1 MGECGLHGM
10 TMSKNMS
17 HKRDIW
23 RDGQILRMSVR
34 WDMEGGIY
42 IYDIYPHVP
51 PATERDM
58 SGLSTVR
65 GVEV

>member
-1 MGECGLHGM
+1 MHGM
-10 TMSKNMS
+10 MTSKSMS
-17 HKRDIW
+17 HGRDIW

-58 SGLSTVR
+58 SGRLTVR
-65 GVEV
+65 GVGV